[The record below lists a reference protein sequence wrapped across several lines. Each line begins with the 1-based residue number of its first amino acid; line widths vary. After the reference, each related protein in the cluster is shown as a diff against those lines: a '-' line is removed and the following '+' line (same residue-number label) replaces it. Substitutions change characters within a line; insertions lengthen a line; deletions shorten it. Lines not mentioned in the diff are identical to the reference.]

1 MTIPTLRGIL
11 GQERAALSAWS
22 GLGDAVVH
30 ETLLRAFDAITL
42 DVQHGL
48 QGISEI
54 REGCARAA
62 FLGKPAIVR
71 VPVGDLAMAGRVLD
85 FGATGVI
92 MPMVDSAEEARQFA
106 RALLYPP
113 LGTRS
118 FGPARAVDLF
128 GAASGAAYID
138 GAQEA
143 IVSLAMIETAGAFRE
158 IDAILDVPELGGVFV
173 GPSDLSLALTG
184 RLDPNGA
191 GTDEAALSICRK
203 SKAAGKIAA
212 VYAANAPD
220 ARRYQ
225 AMGYDLICVASDV
238 SLLKQASLA
247 ICADIRG

>member
-1 MTIPTLRGIL
+1 MTISSLRSIL
-11 GQERAALSAWS
+11 RDGRAALSAWS

-48 QGISEI
+48 QGIAEI

-62 FLGKPAIVR
+62 LMGKPAIVR

-85 FGATGVI
+85 FGATAVI
-92 MPMVDSAEEARQFA
+92 MPMVDSAEEARRFA
-106 RALLYPP
+106 RTLFYPP
-113 LGTRS
+113 VGTRS

-128 GAASGAAYID
+128 GAASGAAYIEE
-138 GAQEA
+138 AQGA
-143 IVSLAMIETAGAFRE
+143 IVSLAMIETAGAYQE
-158 IDAILDVPELGGVFV
+158 IDAILAVEELGGVFV

-191 GTDEAALSICRK
+191 GTDEAAQSICRK
-203 SKAAGKIAA
+203 AKAAGKIAA

-247 ICADIRG
+247 ICADIRA